1 MKIKLTETQYNRL
14 LIETPQVGDVVTPF
28 VVKMFK
34 LLDNKVKSNEHYNE
48 KFQIR
53 DSLQFLMKTMSLPLN
68 IGMPIATTYQEFK
81 KEGMTEW
88 DNLVGKPLQNKKVY
102 EFNTSVP
109 VMATMY
115 ARGYGDATVY
125 SLGYSDEDALKNAL
139 DNHQYTVE
147 LEDEDNIDWDYDIE
161 EVEVNE
167 DMMLDDMYED
177 YPESPG
183 FRPTNSIPPWLLD
196 NLILTG
202 R

>member
-14 LIETPQVGDVVTPF
+14 LTETQQVGDVVTPF

-34 LLDNKVKSNEHYNE
+34 LLDNKVKSKEHYTYKHRIEN
-48 KFQIR
+48 
-53 DSLQFLMKTMSLPLN
+53 SLHFLMKTMSLPVNVAL
-68 IGMPIATTYQEFK
+68 PITTTYEEFK

-88 DNLVGKPLQNKKVY
+88 DNLIGKPLQNKKVY

-125 SLGYSDEDALKNAL
+125 SVGYSEEDALKNVL

-147 LEDEDNIDWDYDIE
+147 LDDEDNIEWDYDIE
-161 EVEVNE
+161 EIEVNA

-183 FRPTNSIPPWLLD
+183 FRLTNSVPTWLLS
-196 NLILTG
+196 NLITQ
-202 R
+202 

>member
-14 LIETPQVGDVVTPF
+14 LTETQQVGDVVTPF

-34 LLDNKVKSNEHYNE
+34 LLDNKVKSKEHYTYKHRIEN
-48 KFQIR
+48 
-53 DSLQFLMKTMSLPLN
+53 SLHFLMKTMSLPVNVAL
-68 IGMPIATTYQEFK
+68 PITTTYEEFK

-88 DNLVGKPLQNKKVY
+88 DNLIGKPLQNKKVY

-125 SLGYSDEDALKNAL
+125 SVGYSEEDALKNVL

-147 LEDEDNIDWDYDIE
+147 LDDEDNIDWDYDIE
-161 EVEVNE
+161 EVEINE

-183 FRPTNSIPPWLLD
+183 FRLTNSVPTWLLS
-196 NLILTG
+196 NLITQ
-202 R
+202 

>member
-14 LIETPQVGDVVTPF
+14 LTETPQVGDKVTPF

-34 LLDNKVKSNEHYNE
+34 LLDNKVKSNEHYTYKHRIEN
-48 KFQIR
+48 
-53 DSLQFLMKTMSLPLN
+53 SLNFLMKTMSLPVNVAL
-68 IGMPIATTYQEFK
+68 PITTTYEEFK

-88 DNLVGKPLQNKKVY
+88 DNLIGKPLQNKKVY
-102 EFNTSVP
+102 EFNTTVP

-125 SLGYSDEDALKNAL
+125 AVGYSEEDALKTVLEN
-139 DNHQYTVE
+139 QKFIVE
-147 LEDEDNIDWDYDIE
+147 LDDDENIEWDSDIE
-161 EVEVNE
+161 DIEVNE

-183 FRPTNSIPPWLLD
+183 FKLTNSVPPWLLS
-196 NLILTG
+196 NLITQ
-202 R
+202 